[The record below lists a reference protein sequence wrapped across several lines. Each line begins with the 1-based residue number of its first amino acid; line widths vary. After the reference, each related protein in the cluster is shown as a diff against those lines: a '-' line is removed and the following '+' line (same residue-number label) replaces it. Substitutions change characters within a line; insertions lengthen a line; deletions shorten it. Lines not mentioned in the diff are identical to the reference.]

1 MPGPKVSVV
10 MAVYNSEKY
19 LKKALASV
27 FSQTLR
33 EIEIICVDDGSADAS
48 LSILEEAAKS
58 EPRMKILRHTEPTD
72 GAGAARNL
80 GMAAATG
87 TYLSTLNADDFFE
100 ITNSLESGTAKEKFT
115 FGDFLDELK
124 SIIDSSSFN
133 EVLSIV
139 NELKVINAE
148 ALVNVLNQSISR

>member
-1 MPGPKVSVV
+1 MNQIARIKEIVDWRNENIQEETYATHLAFDSIEQIID
-10 MAVYNSEKY
+10 SEE
-19 LKKALASV
+19 
-27 FSQTLR
+27 T
-33 EIEIICVDDGSADAS
+33 EINDV
-48 LSILEEAAKS
+48 L
-58 EPRMKILRHTEPTD
+58 
-72 GAGAARNL
+72 
-80 GMAAATG
+80 
-87 TYLSTLNADDFFE
+87 LNN
-100 ITNSLESGTAKEKFT
+100 ITAKEKFT